1 MVHLATAEDRI
12 REVWATNLEDEFKE
26 ICKVGVGQL
35 LHLIV
40 KYWNNFFFVK
50 GSLHKVKKI

>member
-26 ICKVGVGQL
+26 ICKVGNR
-35 LHLIV
+35 LIDEESL
-40 KYWNNFFFVK
+40 FVF
-50 GSLHKVKKI
+50 VN

>member
-26 ICKVGVGQL
+26 ICKVANMG
-35 LHLIV
+35 LISTS
-40 KYWNNFFFVK
+40 KAYC
-50 GSLHKVKKI
+50 I